1 MPRGKNS
8 AAITAVVSKELK
20 KKLQEYADSKHWSM
34 SQAAAILIAQGLNQA
49 ESEETIKK

>member
-8 AAITAVVSKELK
+8 ASITTVVSKELK
-20 KKLQEYADSKHWSM
+20 KKLKEYADSKHWSL

-49 ESEETIKK
+49 ESEEIIKE